1 MNQDE
6 YRKFWERFLGR
17 YPDFKPTIEQTSDWQ
32 RELIGKDAHMLEAA
46 VATVVTEK
54 SSTKPRLPWF
64 LDAYSRIRQ
73 KRGDKSRESA
83 NGGHS
88 EYHISDEEIAY
99 IKKERQDTVN
109 FLKKANAEELRSA
122 TSRVLKKYSSVLKE
136 PKDKTNVETWSTWLR
151 AAVYIEM
158 KGR

>member
-17 YPDFKPTIEQTSDWQ
+17 YPDFKPTIEQTADWQ
-32 RELIGKDAHMLEAA
+32 RELINKDAHMLEAA

-54 SSTKPRLPWF
+54 SSTQPRLPWF
-64 LDAYSRIRQ
+64 LDAYNRIRQ

-88 EYHISDEEIAY
+88 EFHISDEEIAY
-99 IKKERQDTVN
+99 IKKERQNTVN
-109 FLKKANAEELRSA
+109 FLKKANTEELRNA
-122 TSRVLKKYSSVLKE
+122 TSRVLKKYGSVLNK
-136 PKDKTNVETWSTWLR
+136 PKDETDVETWSTWLR
-151 AAVYIEM
+151 AAVSIEM
-158 KGR
+158 RK